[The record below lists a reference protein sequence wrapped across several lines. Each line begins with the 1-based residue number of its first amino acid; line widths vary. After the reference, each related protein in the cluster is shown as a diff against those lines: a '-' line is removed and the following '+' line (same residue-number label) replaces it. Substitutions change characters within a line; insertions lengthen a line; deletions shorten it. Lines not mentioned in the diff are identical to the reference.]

1 MIVTLTPPPPMVAKF
16 QLVESVAVMTMRQ
29 NILQRRRNAAIAA
42 LLTGDAWQLG
52 MSMTFGGVASRLPVF
67 D

>member
-1 MIVTLTPPPPMVAKF
+1 MGMKF
-16 QLVESVAVMTMRQ
+16 QNRSSLSVVGMTMRQ
-29 NILQRRRNAAIAA
+29 NNPAAVQARRHRA
-42 LLTGDAWQLG
+42 LLTGDSWWLG